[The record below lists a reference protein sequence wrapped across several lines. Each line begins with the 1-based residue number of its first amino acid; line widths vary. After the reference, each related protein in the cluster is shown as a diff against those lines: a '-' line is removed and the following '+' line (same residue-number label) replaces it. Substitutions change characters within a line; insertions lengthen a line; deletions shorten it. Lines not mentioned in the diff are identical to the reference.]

1 VIGSEQQDQEDD
13 QQDQP
18 AESDSYV
25 HRKLLPMDME
35 GVPALTAPKTPGDR

>member
-1 VIGSEQQDQEDD
+1 VTRSEQQDQEDD
-13 QQDQP
+13 QQDEP

-35 GVPALTAPKTPGDR
+35 GLPALFATKTPGDL